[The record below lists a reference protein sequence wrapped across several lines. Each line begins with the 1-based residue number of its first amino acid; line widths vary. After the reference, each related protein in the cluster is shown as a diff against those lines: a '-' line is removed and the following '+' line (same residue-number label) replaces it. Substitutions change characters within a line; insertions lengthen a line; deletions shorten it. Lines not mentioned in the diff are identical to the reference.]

1 MDLNIIKKYASEGIF
16 FHIDKGNSKIVHIKK
31 DNIIYT
37 VGSENKIQYQ
47 LLEALLEHLV
57 ERFNEM
63 FDLSVILSFENV
75 SPNVFNSFNTEI
87 EKILNH
93 IKDLDLVEIINA
105 RCRVCNKILPIY
117 VKRSFIENAED
128 YPVPLVYSHEGHAI
142 LIFIDKDF
150 KIRGTE
156 LVNLTG

>member
-1 MDLNIIKKYASEGIF
+1 
-16 FHIDKGNSKIVHIKK
+16 
-31 DNIIYT
+31 
-37 VGSENKIQYQ
+37 
-47 LLEALLEHLV
+47 
-57 ERFNEM
+57 M

-93 IKDLDLVEIINA
+93 LKDLDLVAIINA
-105 RCRVCNKILPIY
+105 RCRVCNKILPVY
-117 VKRSFIENAED
+117 LKKSFIENSQD